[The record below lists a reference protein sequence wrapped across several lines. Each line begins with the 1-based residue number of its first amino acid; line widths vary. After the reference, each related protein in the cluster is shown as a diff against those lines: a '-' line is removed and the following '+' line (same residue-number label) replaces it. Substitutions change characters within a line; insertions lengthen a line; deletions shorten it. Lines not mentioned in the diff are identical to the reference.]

1 VRALITG
8 ASGLAG
14 GWLCHE
20 CVEAGDEVLGIS
32 RSGTVPNGVCE
43 GEALDLADAS
53 AAAVCVARFEPEV
66 VYHLA
71 ALSSV
76 GRSWEEPGQALSGNL
91 GGSVS
96 LLSAIQSGAPDAH
109 LIWVSSCEV
118 YGAPAQ
124 LPTTEA
130 APYAPANPYAV
141 SKAAGEMLAAVYAS
155 AHALRITCA
164 RPYSHAGPRQ
174 RPLFLLSNLSRQAAQ
189 ARQDGRSE
197 MQVVTGN
204 PDTRRDFTDAR
215 DVAGAYRL
223 MSALDAAPGSM
234 EIYNVCSGRSISTT
248 DQVETLARLLDPIA
262 VEHVV
267 DPARVRASEVMEL
280 RGDHAKLTAA
290 TGWEPRIPFE
300 RTFADTIEW
309 WERELARS

>member
-14 GWLCHE
+14 GWLCCE
-20 CVEAGDEVLGIS
+20 CVEAGDEVLGVS
-32 RSGTVPNGVCE
+32 RSGAVPDGVCE
-43 GEALDLADAS
+43 SLALDLGDAL
-53 AAAVCVARFEPEV
+53 AVGRCVTRFEPEV

-76 GRSWEEPGQALSGNL
+76 GRSWTEPAQTLAGNV
-91 GGSVS
+91 GGAVN
-96 LLSAIQSGAPDAH
+96 LLSAIRSHARTAH

-130 APYAPANPYAV
+130 ALYAPANPYAV

-155 AHALRITCA
+155 SHGLRITCA
-164 RPYSHAGPRQ
+164 RPYSHSGPRQ
-174 RPLFLLSNLSRQAAQ
+174 RPEFLLSNLARQGAQ
-189 ARQDGRSE
+189 ARRDGHSAL
-197 MQVVTGN
+197 QVVTGN
-204 PDTRRDFTDAR
+204 PDTRRDFTDVR
-215 DVAGAYRL
+215 DVARAYRL
-223 MSALDAAPGSM
+223 MSALDVTPGSM
-234 EIYNVCSGRSISTT
+234 EIYNVCSGRSVSTSE
-248 DQVETLARLLDPIA
+248 QVETLAQLLDPIA

-267 DPARVRASEVMEL
+267 DPARVRAVEVMDL

-300 RTFADTIEW
+300 RTMADTIAW
-309 WERELARS
+309 WEQALDAP